1 MSKSRTQASRG
12 EIYEEFG
19 EKIKTL
25 RNERNMTQEE
35 LAKKIGISRTNIGQ
49 YETGVRKVPLN
60 IILQFSE
67 FFGVSVNE
75 LLDIDFKEDNETKQP
90 ITKYEVA
97 TEIGFTKEEIS
108 ILESGTRQIP
118 KLFLEKLANYFN
130 VDIEEL
136 ETLRL
141 SSKENS
147 ALITTDSRLSKMQ
160 GKWFSELGH
169 ITFSEDEIDQLIDYA
184 KYLIS
189 KRK

>member
-1 MSKSRTQASRG
+1 MGRNRRQEVRG
-12 EIYEEFG
+12 EDYVNFG
-19 EKIKTL
+19 KKIKAL
-25 RNERNMTQEE
+25 REEKKLTQEE
-35 LAKKIGISRTNIGQ
+35 LSSQIGISKTSVAN
-49 YETGVRKVPLN
+49 YECGTRKVPLN

-67 FFGVSVNE
+67 FFGVSVDE
-75 LLDIDFKEDNETKQP
+75 LLDIESKKDNENKQP